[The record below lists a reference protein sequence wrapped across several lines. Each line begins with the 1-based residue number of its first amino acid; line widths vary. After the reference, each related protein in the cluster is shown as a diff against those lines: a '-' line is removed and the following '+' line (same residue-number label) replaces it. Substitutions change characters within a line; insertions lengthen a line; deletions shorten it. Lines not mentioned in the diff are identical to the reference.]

1 MTEYTYSRRINQL
14 IEQVRNHPNR
24 DEILQLALE
33 QMADDTFVLSH
44 SQSSAA

>member
-14 IEQVRNHPNR
+14 IEQVRNHPQR

-33 QMADDTFVLSH
+33 QMADDTDGIN
-44 SQSSAA
+44 SQSFANS